1 MQAETVKI
9 GNYLVSADREIFRI
23 FPKAADGTTRPIT
36 RNNQFLYLRCA
47 ITGTLVVM
55 KRYLH
60 QKQWFWR
67 DSRDAK
73 HSDEGHILSEV
84 ARMLFGG
91 EQYKAQEVLLAAIM
105 GLPIPHGEPVA
116 G

>member
-9 GNYLVSADREIFRI
+9 GNYLVSAEREIFRI

-36 RNNQFLYLRCA
+36 RNNQFLYL
-47 ITGTLVVM
+47 

-91 EQYKAQEVLLAAIM
+91 EQYKAQEILLAAIM